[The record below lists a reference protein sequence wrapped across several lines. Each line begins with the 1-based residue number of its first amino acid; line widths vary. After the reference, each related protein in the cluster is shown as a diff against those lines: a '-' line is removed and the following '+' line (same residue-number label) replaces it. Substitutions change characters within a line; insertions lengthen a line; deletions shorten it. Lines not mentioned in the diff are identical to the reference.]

1 MNKLKLG
8 FLGLAILSMVACG
21 LTNKKDNVALTVQ
34 EFNAK
39 MGETSNYTLLDVR
52 TPEEY
57 TTGYLTGAKN
67 MDVNSADFLSNATT
81 LNKEKAVLVYCKSGG
96 RSKTA
101 ADQLRVLGYEV
112 FDLAGGITSWRANDL
127 PTEQAQKEDKES
139 FTLARYNKETTENVF
154 VLVDFHATWCGP
166 CKMMAPHIEAMKEK
180 YGDKLTILKVDTDKS
195 TQVSQYFKINAIPL
209 VKLYKNGKEVY
220 DRTGYHSVEELDA
233 LLAKNI

>member
-1 MNKLKLG
+1 MNKLKQG
-8 FLGLAILSMVACG
+8 FLGLAILSMAACG
-21 LTNKKDNVALTVQ
+21 LTSKNENAALTVQ

-39 MGETSNYTLLDVR
+39 MSETSDYTLLDVR

-57 TTGYLTGAKN
+57 TTGYLAGAQN
-67 MDVNSADFLSNATT
+67 MDVNSADFASNAVK
-81 LNKEKAVLVYCKSGG
+81 LNKENAVLVYCKSGG

-112 FDLAGGITSWRANDL
+112 FDLAGGITSWRAKDL
-127 PTEQAQKEDKES
+127 PIEQVKKEDKES
-139 FTLARYNKETTENVF
+139 FTLARYKKETTENAF

-180 YGDKLTILKVDTDKS
+180 YGDKLTVLKVDTDKS
-195 TQVSQYFKINAIPL
+195 VQVSEHFKINAIPL
-209 VKLYKNGKEVY
+209 VKLYKNAKEVY
-220 DRTGYHSVEELDA
+220 DKTGYHSAEELDA